1 MVTETIKKI
10 FDLASEL
17 EREYPGR
24 HFTLDGHMLGSIGE
38 VYAAEKYGLTLYP
51 ASHEVHDAVD
61 DMGRQVQIKI
71 TFILKTTV
79 MSADWNHKNNEN
91 ARIDPQN
98 ARIGPENARIEPPNP
113 WVMAKNK
120 RINDVKY
127 LHENGAMTAIT
138 SSAIIAVLED
148 LMENQVIS
156 TQDVQKILD
165 CKETKALRII
175 NEMKKANIIVAIPG
189 QGKGRYILNQ

>member
-1 MVTETIKKI
+1 
-10 FDLASEL
+10 
-17 EREYPGR
+17 
-24 HFTLDGHMLGSIGE
+24 
-38 VYAAEKYGLTLYP
+38 
-51 ASHEVHDAVD
+51 
-61 DMGRQVQIKI
+61 
-71 TFILKTTV
+71 

-138 SSAIIAVLED
+138 SSAIIEVLED
-148 LMENQVIS
+148 LRENQVIS

-175 NEMKKANIIVAIPG
+175 TEMRKANIIVAITG